1 MNINR
6 HQLTSKM
13 NALDN
18 QVEENDINDAIPKLS
33 NNFFW
38 IISGGAGSG
47 KTTMLL
53 NLMRINHKN
62 GGLGK
67 YYKKIYIISPTHKL
81 DDKLSE
87 LVDEL
92 GDEQCFNE
100 LNDDTVEKIEQDIRD
115 DPDFKKEH
123 YLIIMDDCLGMMP
136 KAIGKSKAHTLL
148 ISRRH
153 LHATIICLV
162 QSYIRIPNLWR
173 RNANLISFFGTHNK
187 GEIQSLIDDVNGD
200 EDEMRKLIH
209 DATSDKHGFL
219 TIKMGGGHPVYYR
232 KFDRYKDY

>member
-1 MNINR
+1 MET
-6 HQLTSKM
+6 HPHPLTSKM

-18 QVEENDINDAIPKLS
+18 QVEDNNPNDAIPRLA

-53 NLMRINHKN
+53 NLIRINHKK

-67 YYKKIYIISPTHKL
+67 YYKKIYLISPTHRL
-81 DDKLSE
+81 DDKLAE

-100 LNDDTVEKIEQDIRD
+100 LTDETVETIIKDIEA

-123 YLIIMDDCLGMMP
+123 YLIILDDCLGMLP
-136 KAIGKSKAHTLL
+136 KATGKSKAHTLL

-200 EDEMRKLIH
+200 EEDMKKLIH
-209 DATSDKHGFL
+209 DATKEKHGFL
-219 TIKMGGGHPVYYR
+219 TIKMGLGHPLFYK
-232 KFDRYKDY
+232 KFDRYL

>member
-1 MNINR
+1 MDTIS
-6 HQLTSKM
+6 HPLTSKM

-18 QVEENDINDAIPKLS
+18 QVEDNNPNDAIPKLS

-53 NLMRINHKN
+53 NLMRISHRK

-81 DDKLSE
+81 DDKLAE

-92 GDEQCFNE
+92 GEEQCFSE
-100 LNDDTVEKIEQDIRD
+100 LNNETVDTIIKDIEA

-123 YLIIMDDCLGMMP
+123 YLIIMDDCLGSLP
-136 KAIGKSKAHTLL
+136 STTGKSKAHTLL

-162 QSYIRIPNLWR
+162 QSYIRVPNLWR
-173 RNANLISFFGTHNK
+173 RNANLISFFGSANR

-200 EDEMRKLIH
+200 EDLMRKLID
-209 DATSDKHGFL
+209 DATNDKHGFL
-219 TIKMGGGHPVYYR
+219 TIKLGLGQPLFYK
-232 KFDRYKDY
+232 KFDRYI